1 MQTHIEHI
9 LVPVDFGP
17 ASRQAFR
24 DALTLARGYR
34 ARVTLQHVTDQR
46 SGFPGPTRMVHI
58 PGEKE
63 IAVSEYERTRAQLEL
78 ERMVSAVPPEFGSV
92 PLEIRL
98 DTGTPHACIAEAADE
113 GGVDLIVM
121 GTRARRGMEYVF
133 LGSVAERVIRRARC
147 PVLTT
152 RNAQESYGRH

>member
-24 DALTLARGYR
+24 DALTVARGYG
-34 ARVTLQHVTDQR
+34 ARVTVLHVADEM
-46 SGFPGPTRMVHI
+46 SGLPGSPRMTRI
-58 PGEKE
+58 PGQRE
-63 IAVSEYERTRAQLEL
+63 IAVSDYERTRAQLEL
-78 ERMVSAVPPEFGSV
+78 KRMVRDVPAEFDGV
-92 PLEIRL
+92 PIDIRL
-98 DTGTPHACIAEAADE
+98 DTGTPHLCIAAAANE

-121 GTRARRGMEYVF
+121 GTHARRGMEYV
-133 LGSVAERVIRRARC
+133 LVGSVAELVICRARC

-152 RNAQESYGRH
+152 RSAQERYGRH